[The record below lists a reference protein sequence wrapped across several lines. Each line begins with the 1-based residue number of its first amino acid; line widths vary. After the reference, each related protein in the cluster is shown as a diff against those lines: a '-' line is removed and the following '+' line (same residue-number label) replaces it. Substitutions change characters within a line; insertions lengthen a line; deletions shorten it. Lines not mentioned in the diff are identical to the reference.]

1 MLSFD
6 KDRRAFPR
14 ANYPCKIVLS
24 AGAGKK
30 DFYLHTENISA
41 GGIRVI
47 LAEKLEVGQVVN
59 IELFAEIIP
68 MKCRGKVI
76 WCVDI
81 KPINGD
87 KTLLFD
93 VGIEFADIARSDQER
108 LQSLVEDL
116 LK

>member
-1 MLSFD
+1 MNFD

-24 AGAGKK
+24 AGSGKK
-30 DFYLHTENISA
+30 VFYLHTENISA

-47 LAEKLEVGQVVN
+47 LAEKLEIGQVVD

-68 MKCRGKVI
+68 IKCQGKVI
-76 WCVDI
+76 WSVDI

-93 VGIEFADIARSDQER
+93 VGIEFVDIAEDDQQR
-108 LQSLVEDL
+108 LKKLVESL
-116 LK
+116 LR